1 MGESLSTFPW
11 IFSTFI
17 FIVMIILGSI
27 SKQQLISFAV
37 MCLGALIRFIIL
49 QRRFNRSS
57 PTGQQLFKSY
67 LHGLLIS
74 LIESLFLLAS
84 AVMMLGG
91 LVYFLFA
98 G

>member
-1 MGESLSTFPW
+1 M

-37 MCLGALIRFIIL
+37 ICLGALIRFIIL
-49 QRRFNRSS
+49 QRRFKRRSA
-57 PTGQQLFKSY
+57 TGQQLFKSY
-67 LHGLLIS
+67 MHALFIS
-74 LIESLFLLAS
+74 FVESVFLQAS
-84 AVMMLGG
+84 AIMILGG

>member
-1 MGESLSTFPW
+1 M
-11 IFSTFI
+11 
-17 FIVMIILGSI
+17 VILGYI
-27 SKQQLISFAV
+27 SKEQLVSAAV
-37 MCLGALIRFIIL
+37 ICLGALIRFIIL
-49 QRRFNRSS
+49 QRRFNRRS

-67 LHGLLIS
+67 LHGVMIS